1 MQSHEFQKLVEMA
14 SKRGQK
20 LLEIVFDDS
29 HKVGSKTLLTPN
41 FTIARAAEIIGCSTD
56 DISQLESEGRLGFK
70 LRRVRRGSVRM
81 RVLNYNEINLVRDAL
96 GLRPSRPEGAKCKRV
111 VVQNL
116 KGGVAKSTHAIHL
129 AHYAASKGY
138 KVLMVDADPQGTTT
152 ASFGIIPDLHLSDG
166 EDLSFALLRDPKMI
180 RDAVRKTNWAD
191 IDLVPARIEL
201 EFVDWEMTIN
211 LSCGDTYLGPMPLRL
226 HRALQVVEDDYDLI
240 VIDTPPSLGVLSLN
254 TITAASIMVMPIA
267 PRMFEI
273 GSSIKYFEILS
284 TVLSHYGGLVSPEKL
299 AILLTKVDKRE
310 TTQRH
315 LQQLRVCFD
324 DMIMQSTMGKSE
336 AFQKTTSHAMSLY
349 ETPELGSAEKRA
361 RNMLDTINDEL
372 LGEIK
377 ALWEQ
382 EADRSWEIEVE
393 PVYEQIAAV
402 SAGGQR

>member
-1 MQSHEFQKLVEMA
+1 
-14 SKRGQK
+14 
-20 LLEIVFDDS
+20 
-29 HKVGSKTLLTPN
+29 
-41 FTIARAAEIIGCSTD
+41 
-56 DISQLESEGRLGFK
+56 
-70 LRRVRRGSVRM
+70 
-81 RVLNYNEINLVRDAL
+81 
-96 GLRPSRPEGAKCKRV
+96 
-111 VVQNL
+111 
-116 KGGVAKSTHAIHL
+116 
-129 AHYAASKGY
+129 
-138 KVLMVDADPQGTTT
+138 
-152 ASFGIIPDLHLSDG
+152 
-166 EDLSFALLRDPKMI
+166 
-180 RDAVRKTNWAD
+180 
-191 IDLVPARIEL
+191 
-201 EFVDWEMTIN
+201 
-211 LSCGDTYLGPMPLRL
+211 
-226 HRALQVVEDDYDLI
+226 
-240 VIDTPPSLGVLSLN
+240 
-254 TITAASIMVMPIA
+254 MVMPIA

-382 EADRSWEIEVE
+382 EADRSSEIEVK